1 MGSATQSVQT
11 RSIRFR
17 IVIGR
22 NVVEPG
28 LLRIRLVKSRT
39 VVHDVRV
46 TREEVRWRGKSA
58 ASQGG
63 ATQSIDLEVLSRLS
77 DCREFFATVVYAG
90 GSPVVSGIVRID
102 PVDAPVMHPEDDP
115 ASRIR
120 RRRDAAGDI
129 EDPTAREQYLWF
141 TRLEERSDEDALTA
155 HPQELPK
162 LDVRG
167 TITQMRAGLKSVLEG
182 RIVSARTDVDAEV
195 CTPTVVDALGNE
207 ILLIREQIFDGDLI
221 LPGALQKLGA
231 NGTPGAFDAF
241 LAFCQGDLRVT
252 DDLSDVNVEPDSAMV
267 FLFAEF
273 ALALLQ
279 VVDRVASRAGQAPSP
294 NPNPNPIT
302 KRLEVLALQIAA
314 DPVELAV
321 WKRLVAAFVL
331 GQRAFMRAYAPR
343 GVLGPAEFD
352 DFTRTN
358 FDRTERLTDDDLK
371 ELRAPYDALEF
382 TPGLPSFSDPVLRQL
397 AWRHALNACEAFPGM
412 LERDRMGNLGA
423 LAIPHS
429 SQPPPTAAVLLRTS
443 RGSSTTI
450 RRHVRREIASIAPVA
465 KGIGTGKTMQDLGI
479 DLDRRLQLQV
489 MLAAYCTSRARRL
502 VEVAQIPIDA
512 DTTVDDLVLRVDD
525 LVN

>member
-1 MGSATQSVQT
+1 MGTASQTVPT

-28 LLRIRLVKSRT
+28 LLRIRLVRSRT

-46 TREEVRWRGKSA
+46 TREEVRWRGNNA

-63 ATQSIDLEVLSRLS
+63 ATQSIDLEVRSRLS
-77 DCREFFATVVYAG
+77 DCREFFATVAYAG
-90 GSPVVSGIVRID
+90 GSPVVGGIVRID
-102 PVDAPVMHPEDDP
+102 PVDAPAPLPADDP
-115 ASRIR
+115 ATRIER
-120 RRRDAAGDI
+120 RRKAAREI

-155 HPQELPK
+155 HPPK
-162 LDVRG
+162 TPKIDVRG
-167 TITQMRAGLKSVLEG
+167 TVTQMRAGLKSALEG
-182 RIVSARTDVDAEV
+182 RIASARTNVDAEV

-279 VVDRVASRAGQAPSP
+279 VVDRVASRAGQAPG
-294 NPNPNPIT
+294 PNPNPIT

-343 GVLGPAEFD
+343 GVPGPAEFD

-358 FDRTERLTDDDLK
+358 FDRTERLTADDLR

-382 TPGLPSFSDPVLRQL
+382 TPGLPSFADPVLRQL

-412 LERDRMGNLGA
+412 LERDRMENLGTLA
-423 LAIPHS
+423 LPHS
-429 SQPPPTAAVLLRTS
+429 SRPPPTAAVLLRTS

-465 KGIGTGKTMQDLGI
+465 KGIGTGRTMQDLRIG
-479 DLDRRLQLQV
+479 LEGRLQLQV
-489 MLAAYCTSRARRL
+489 MLAAYCTSRAKRL
-502 VEVAQIPIDA
+502 VSAAQIPIDA
-512 DTTVDDLVLRVDD
+512 DTTVDDLVLRVDE